1 MTDMFDNL
9 DPACVA
15 LAQAI
20 MAGQQV
26 PMTAET
32 ASCLEEVNNNL
43 GYDAAFNAY
52 VLNSERNPRYPY
64 VDTAG
69 CITIGKGHKIDT
81 LAEFLSMPFYIDG
94 ENRPATD
101 EEKRQ
106 AYYALKSY
114 GKNNY
119 VAEYYMN
126 VTPLRL
132 VDEYREALYQQ
143 DIFSRHH
150 ELNNGVVPNFDRM
163 TAPMRR
169 ATMDVHFN
177 AGMSQFPK
185 ARGFARELKKAEYCQ
200 SLHRLENNPNVRQ
213 RNEWTYNECMN
224 GDFIR

>member
-20 MAGQQV
+20 IDNPTLPLTYDMA
-26 PMTAET
+26 A
-32 ASCLEEVNNNL
+32 CLDQITNQL
-43 GYDAAFNAY
+43 GYDERFKEY
-52 VLNSERNPRYPY
+52 LFGSEGSPDNPYPDPKGF
-64 VDTAG
+64 VTG
-69 CITIGKGHKIDT
+69 GEGHKFT
-81 LAEFLSMPFYIDG
+81 SREEFVATPYYING
-94 ENRPATD
+94 SGRPAT
-101 EEKRQ
+101 
-106 AYYALKSY
+106 
-114 GKNNY
+114 
-119 VAEYYMN
+119 VAEKEAGYDRLSAVGENNNRAKYYEN
-126 VTPLRL
+126 ITPLRMPR
-132 VDEYREALYQQ
+132 EYATLLRDKDLLT
-143 DIFSRHH
+143 RHH